1 VGVVFFIY
9 KVPTFM
15 SASKLGNRYAKSLID
30 LAIERG
36 TLADVYKDISSLK
49 ESLSNR
55 DLFLFFKSPI
65 INPSKKLNILKSL
78 YEGKV
83 NELTYGFYEIIVKK
97 RREAYIPEIV
107 DAFIEQYNVHQ
118 KISTAK
124 VTTAVPINDTLIEKI
139 KNIIKKNK
147 KEVNEVVIETVID
160 ESILGGFILKFDD
173 KLYDYSIAGKLANLQ
188 KSFSDNKY
196 VKKM

>member
-1 VGVVFFIY
+1 
-9 KVPTFM
+9 M

-36 TLADVYKDISSLK
+36 TLETVYKDISGLK

-65 INPSKKLNILKSL
+65 ISPSKKLSILKSL
-78 YEGKV
+78 YSGKV
-83 NELTYGFYEIIVKK
+83 DELTYGFYEIIIKK
-97 RREAYIPEIV
+97 RRETYIPEIV

-139 KNIIKKNK
+139 KSIIRKNK
-147 KEVNEVVIETVID
+147 KEVNDVIIEAVVD
-160 ESILGGFILKFDD
+160 ESILGGFILAFDD

-188 KSFSDNKY
+188 KSFSENKY